1 MPTSPSNWFPLIINM
16 LFGITLSLSLQITI
30 SLVAIFNTED
40 VPLAPTPIKK
50 RDMPKPQ
57 ISKSCGCDLTGNRAF
72 ADTVKDPEWRELDL
86 EWTP

>member
-40 VPLAPTPIKK
+40 VPLAPTPPKK
-50 RDMPKPQ
+50 RHAQASNLQKLWM
-57 ISKSCGCDLTGNRAF
+57 
-72 ADTVKDPEWRELDL
+72 
-86 EWTP
+86 